1 MMWHNGQQL
10 SSSKFIDF
18 LSTAMSIQ
26 VPKPAKST
34 SAPPDSHKFRFPP
47 FPEVPAGVTITAF
60 KDFKEHGIQ
69 VFETED
75 DIEKDGLGIP
85 TIPLRTKHDT
95 DFSKTNP
102 NRKRKTAKEMAAARG
117 PGFRKQW
124 WEDWEEG
131 EDLRNHGPYNSNVAA
146 VDRLHQAASDFQK
159 YRKFPPMITN
169 VQFLWDQF
177 RIFAGLL
184 GTTPVWQ
191 KASEKPAED
200 ADAELSDD
208 DFDDGD
214 SKSKTA
220 NPGERRCP
228 ARLRPRA
235 PYDLYGKTPTIVD
248 DNDDIKKL
256 LDAARAT
263 KEDKVVDFL
272 NDPARAI
279 QVFLS
284 SYMKYQGFLYNERN
298 LVSAP
303 HLLRFF
309 VQYLLRNQ
317 VLPDRTTER
326 SLRAALETIDAAG
339 KELPITAK
347 LAKLLPDDFSM
358 ACQGCWGRRVDGLEV
373 PLEGLD
379 DAVNPDAA
387 FESALQE
394 ENVVVIKQEDI
405 LGADPAVALD
415 PAVAS
420 GADTPDMPTPLA
432 EVSVLVS
439 EEGGPMLA
447 IEPVFPENADIAQE
461 DDLPAAAPAAD
472 TSDVPVPAP
481 AADAPPTDEHDA
493 FDPSSFTP
501 PADPAAVWE
510 QNNVSPETY
519 WAAPARAS
527 LLSLLGP
534 TALPLTH
541 TPGIVEWSVRR
552 IKSITPPAPAILAP
566 KLPAAAATDLKGAP
580 APDPEAVERALEAC
594 LFRIVLAPWTDW
606 ETPEHGAA
614 RIMRGSVGALAVPG
628 EEATPP
634 PGPGGLKPHDML
646 KDEITLLADP
656 SVVGELSVGMG
667 LGGTW
672 VQLARMADV
681 APVARDRE
689 AEGSA
694 KDVVAAG
701 NPKFKKKKALT
712 KAQKERR
719 ALRLWYLE
727 EHLLVLPSYW
737 TL

>member
-1 MMWHNGQQL
+1 
-10 SSSKFIDF
+10 
-18 LSTAMSIQ
+18 MSIQ
-26 VPKPAKST
+26 VPNPAKST
-34 SAPPDSHKFRFPP
+34 PAPPDSHKFRFPP

-75 DIEKDGLGIP
+75 EIEKDGLGIP

-200 ADAELSDD
+200 ADVELSDD

-220 NPGERRCP
+220 NPGERRYP

-263 KEDKVVDFL
+263 KEDKVVEFL

-317 VLPDRTTER
+317 VLPDKTTER

-358 ACQGCWGRRVDGLEV
+358 ACQGHWGRRVDGLEV
-373 PLEGLD
+373 SLEVLD

-405 LGADPAVALD
+405 LGADPAVA
-415 PAVAS
+415 S

-439 EEGGPMLA
+439 DEGDPTLA
-447 IEPVFPENADIAQE
+447 KESPLLENAVIEQE
-461 DDLPAAAPAAD
+461 DDLPAVALAAG
-472 TSDVPVPAP
+472 TSDVPAPTTDAAP
-481 AADAPPTDEHDA
+481 ADERDA

-501 PADPAAVWE
+501 PADPADIWE
-510 QNNVSPETY
+510 QNNVPPETY
-519 WAAPARAS
+519 WAAPTRAS

-552 IKSITPPAPAILAP
+552 IKSITPPAPACPAP
-566 KLPAAAATDLKGAP
+566 KPPAAAAADLKCAP
-580 APDPEAVERALEAC
+580 APDPEAVERALEAR
-594 LFRIVLAPWTDW
+594 LFRVVLAPWADW
-606 ETPEHGAA
+606 EAPEHGAA
-614 RIMRGSVGALAVPG
+614 RIMRSSVGALAGPG
-628 EEATPP
+628 DEATPAP
-634 PGPGGLKPHDML
+634 APGGLKPHDML
-646 KDEITLLADP
+646 KDEITLLADAA
-656 SVVGELSVGMG
+656 VVGELSVGMG

-681 APVARDRE
+681 AQVAEDGE

-694 KDVVAAG
+694 KDVGAAG
-701 NPKFKKKKALT
+701 KPKPKKKKALT

-719 ALRLWYLE
+719 TLRFWYLE

-737 TL
+737 LLP